1 MSDIFMPG
9 LLAGRTAFITGGSSG
24 INLHIAKRYAG
35 AGAKVALIGRDAAK
49 AEAAALEIQ
58 AAGGQALGLSADVRN
73 YAAVDAALR
82 RTFETWGDIDI
93 VIAGAAGNFVAP
105 ALAMS
110 SNAFRTVV
118 DIDLVGTF
126 NTARAAH
133 AFLRKPGASVIA
145 ISAGHA
151 AMPIAG
157 QAQVCA
163 AKAGIEMLVRC
174 LCVEWGGDG
183 VRCLAI
189 APGPVGG
196 TEGMRRLA
204 PEGERSLQRLL
215 STVPSGRQASLDEV
229 ADLALFL
236 VSSSANYI
244 NGAVIPIDGGLTNL
258 GSHAFGEML
267 LESLQ
272 RDPAPTPSAGSTRRS
287 QSVLTKE
294 TS

>member
-1 MSDIFMPG
+1 MPDIFTSG
-9 LLAGRTAFITGGSSG
+9 LLAGRTAFITGGTSG

-35 AGAKVALIGRDAAK
+35 AGAKVALIGRDAVR
-49 AEAAALEIQ
+49 AEAAALEIR
-58 AAGGQALGLSADVRN
+58 AAGGQALGISADVRD
-73 YAAVDAALR
+73 YAAVESALR
-82 RTFETWGDIDI
+82 RTCEAWGEIDI

-105 ALAMS
+105 VLGMS
-110 SNAFRTVV
+110 SNGFRTVV

-133 AFLRKPGASVIA
+133 PFLRKPGASFIA
-145 ISAGHA
+145 ISAGHGS
-151 AMPIAG
+151 MPIAG

-189 APGPVGG
+189 APGPVEG

-204 PEGERSLQRLL
+204 PEGKQSLQRML
-215 STVPSGRQASLDEV
+215 STVPSGRQASLDEL

-236 VSSSANYI
+236 VSGSASYI

-267 LESLQ
+267 LDSVKRE
-272 RDPAPTPSAGSTRRS
+272 PAAFPSGGPTRPL
-287 QSVLTKE
+287 SVLTKE

>member
-1 MSDIFMPG
+1 MTDIFTPG

-35 AGAKVALIGRDAAK
+35 AGARVALVGRDAAK
-49 AEAAALEIQ
+49 AEAAALQIR
-58 AAGGQALGLSADVRN
+58 AAGGQALGLSADVRD
-73 YAAVDAALR
+73 YAAVESALR
-82 RTFETWGDIDI
+82 HTHEAWGDIDI

-105 ALAMS
+105 ALGMS
-110 SNAFRTVV
+110 GNAFRTVV

-145 ISAGHA
+145 ISAGHGS
-151 AMPIAG
+151 MPVAG

-174 LCVEWGGDG
+174 LCVEWGADG

-189 APGPVGG
+189 APGPVEG

-204 PEGERSLQRLL
+204 PEGDRSLQQLL

-236 VSSSANYI
+236 VSGSARYI
-244 NGAVIPIDGGLTNL
+244 NGAVIAIDGGQSNL
-258 GSHAFGEML
+258 GSHAFGQML
-267 LESLQ
+267 LESVQ
-272 RDPAPTPSAGSTRRS
+272 RSPAASPPGEPKRRPLPKVS
-287 QSVLTKE
+287 KE

>member
-1 MSDIFMPG
+1 MSDIFKPG

-35 AGAKVALIGRDAAK
+35 AGAKVALVGRDAAK
-49 AEAAALEIQ
+49 AEAAARGII
-58 AAGGQALGLSADVRN
+58 AAGGQALGLSADVRD
-73 YAAVDAALR
+73 YAAVESALR
-82 RTFETWGDIDI
+82 RTHDAWGDIDI

-105 ALAMS
+105 ALGMS
-110 SNAFRTVV
+110 SNGFRAVV

-151 AMPIAG
+151 TMPVAG

-174 LCVEWGGDG
+174 LCVEWGSDG

-189 APGPVGG
+189 APGPVDG

-204 PEGERSLQRLL
+204 PEGKLSLQRML
-215 STVPSGRQASLDEV
+215 STVPSGRQASLDEL

-236 VSSSANYI
+236 VSGSASYI

-267 LESLQ
+267 IESVQ
-272 RDPAPTPSAGSTRRS
+272 REQAASRPGGPTRRPRS
-287 QSVLTKE
+287 IVPKE

>member
-1 MSDIFMPG
+1 
-9 LLAGRTAFITGGSSG
+9 
-24 INLHIAKRYAG
+24 
-35 AGAKVALIGRDAAK
+35 VRD
-49 AEAAALEIQ
+49 
-58 AAGGQALGLSADVRN
+58 
-73 YAAVDAALR
+73 YAAVESALR
-82 RTFETWGDIDI
+82 RTHEAWGDVDI

-105 ALAMS
+105 ALGMS
-110 SNAFRTVV
+110 SNSFRTVV

-133 AFLRKPGASVIA
+133 AFLRKPGASFIA
-145 ISAGHA
+145 ISAGHGT
-151 AMPIAG
+151 MPIAG

-189 APGPVGG
+189 APGPVDG

-204 PEGERSLQRLL
+204 PEGERSLRRML
-215 STVPSGRQASLDEV
+215 STVPSGRQATLDEL

-236 VSSSANYI
+236 VSGASGFI

-258 GSHAFGEML
+258 GSYAFGEML
-267 LESLQ
+267 LESVQ
-272 RDPAPTPSAGSTRRS
+272 REPAASRSGGPTPRPLQTLP
-287 QSVLTKE
+287 VE
-294 TS
+294 TTS

>member
-1 MSDIFMPG
+1 MSDIFVPG
-9 LLAGRTAFITGGSSG
+9 LLEGRTAFITGGSSG
-24 INLHIAKRYAG
+24 INLHIARRYAA
-35 AGAKVALIGRDAAK
+35 AGAKVAIIGRDAAK
-49 AEAAALEIQ
+49 AEDQATSIR
-58 AAGGQALGLSADVRN
+58 AAGGQALGLSADVRD
-73 YAAVDAALR
+73 YAAVEAALR
-82 RTFETWGDIDI
+82 RTHDTWGEIDI

-105 ALAMS
+105 ALGMS
-110 SNAFRTVV
+110 SNGFRTVV
-118 DIDLVGTF
+118 DIDLNGTF

-133 AFLRKPGASVIA
+133 AFLRKPGSCFIA

-151 AMPIAG
+151 TMPVAG

-174 LCVEWGGDG
+174 LCIEWGGDG

-189 APGPVGG
+189 APGPVDG

-204 PEGERSLQRLL
+204 PEGARSLERMLA
-215 STVPSGRQASLDEV
+215 TVPSGRQASLDEL

-236 VSSSANYI
+236 VSGAATYI

-267 LESLQ
+267 LESVGA
-272 RDPAPTPSAGSTRRS
+272 RAA
-287 QSVLTKE
+287 
-294 TS
+294 